1 LDSPV
6 SGQEGEFLSIAAVE
20 RDTGLPKDTLR
31 VWERRYGFPQPGRDA
46 LGERTYP
53 REQVDKLRLLKRLMD
68 AGHRPGKL
76 VGRDIGELRAL
87 AEAPAA
93 EAPHS
98 ATPPGYWE
106 LLKTHDVSGVRR
118 QLQQALLGLG
128 LERFVIEHVAPLNR
142 AVGEGWLRGELSVAQ
157 EHIYS
162 EALQLVLRQAI
173 GNVAA
178 PPADAPR
185 VLMATLPQEGHGLGL
200 LMAEAMLSLHGWRCL
215 SLGVKVPM
223 DELITVARL
232 VEADIVALSFSDS
245 FRPAQ
250 AAEALAELRRRLPAR
265 TRIWAG
271 GGSLAR
277 PRHLPPGVEAVP
289 DIALIP
295 ALVERWRQA
304 PVMPPN

>member
-1 LDSPV
+1 MDSPV
-6 SGQEGEFLSIAAVE
+6 TGPAGEALSIAAVE
-20 RDTGLPKDTLR
+20 RDTGLSKDTLR

-76 VGRDIGELRAL
+76 VGREVGDLRAL
-87 AEAPAA
+87 ADALSA
-93 EAPHS
+93 EAPRS
-98 ATPPGYWE
+98 VAPPGYWE
-106 LLKTHDVSGVRR
+106 LLKAHDVPGVRR
-118 QLQQALLGLG
+118 QLQQALLSTG
-128 LERFVIEHVAPLNR
+128 LERFVTEHVAPLNR

-173 GNVAA
+173 GNVRL

-200 LMAEAMLSLHGWRCL
+200 LMAEALLSLHGWRCL

-223 DELITVARL
+223 DDLVTAARL
-232 VEADIVALSFSDS
+232 VEADIVALSFSTS

-250 AAEALAELRRRLPAR
+250 ATEALAELRRRLPAR
-265 TRIWAG
+265 TWIWAG

-277 PRHLPPGVEAVP
+277 QRHLPPGVEAVP

-295 ALVERWRQA
+295 AMMQRWRQA
-304 PVMPPN
+304 PVTPPN